1 MSSSPGTLF
10 LSALWGGAA
19 ASVFAPLLWPIVVL
33 IEQGR
38 ISFSFLFALPSVAF
52 IALLSGLVFSA
63 IVGFPLLVLS
73 QKARL
78 PATLVIAIGALVSV
92 FLFSAL
98 FSWPQSSWSLYAYV
112 FTLGA
117 LWCSGRLENA
127 LTRRSSGLAYGK
139 PLS

>member
-63 IVGFPLLVLS
+63 IVGFPLLAVLD
-73 QKARL
+73 
-78 PATLVIAIGALVSV
+78 
-92 FLFSAL
+92 
-98 FSWPQSSWSLYAYV
+98 
-112 FTLGA
+112 
-117 LWCSGRLENA
+117 
-127 LTRRSSGLAYGK
+127 RRSRSRLLKNFQSRLLHWGNGL
-139 PLS
+139 LRIDDSFCTVE